1 MIRAA
6 LFFVALLSLCGCA
19 GSSYRAVP
27 VDSKTSY
34 FPTSYTLKSEDL
46 IVSKTFQLE
55 RYKQLL
61 YVMVVDG
68 GYEKGHCCE
77 RLYVP
82 RMRFDIF
89 FEKSFQEIE
98 FSEQVQYIPQYI
110 FERIIFNE
118 MAEELE
124 QAEARSQEFSAEL
137 AALKERHKEG
147 AISDEEYMQKQREI
161 VLNARYGTILP
172 YYAGVSDLSDL
183 NRVQNHY
190 SEHLVVGI
198 LVKRKARALYRYTVD
213 IKILDPATGDTVFHA
228 HNERTI
234 WNHVDQSLFYPVFN
248 AFVDWVEKNSDRL

>member
-19 GSSYRAVP
+19 GSSYKAVP
-27 VDSKTSY
+27 VDSKTGY

-46 IVSKTFQLE
+46 IVSKKFQLE
-55 RYKQLL
+55 SYKQLL

-68 GYEKGHCCE
+68 GYEKGYCCY

-89 FEKSFQEIE
+89 FEKSFQEIG
-98 FSEQVQYIPQYI
+98 FSEQVQYIPQYT

-118 MAEELE
+118 VAEELE
-124 QAEARSQEFSAEL
+124 QAKARSQELSAEL

-147 AISDEEYMQKQREI
+147 AISDEEYMQKQRDI
-161 VLNARYGTILP
+161 VNARYGTILP
-172 YYAGVSDLSDL
+172 YYKGVSDLSVL
-183 NRVQNHY
+183 NRVQEHY

-198 LVKRKARALYRYTVD
+198 LVKWIWASFHYTVD
-213 IKILDPATGDTVFHA
+213 MKVLDPATGDTVFHA
-228 HNERTI
+228 HNEINR

-248 AFVDWVEKNSDRL
+248 AFIDWVEKNSDRL